1 MSTSLE
7 TKTVSLDS
15 LIARPDRYR
24 VSVAEYIK
32 YRDQGFLVV
41 PQLVPQHEIEELRQH
56 TDDLMQGRL
65 PEQNRSMKERD
76 TAKDGGVTVQEL
88 EAPPAH
94 LIAG

>member
-15 LIARPDRYR
+15 LIERPDRYR

-76 TAKDGGVTVQEL
+76 TAKT
-88 EAPPAH
+88 AA
-94 LIAG
+94 